1 MKKKVLIL
9 GVCSLLLCGCGKIPT
24 LSNGDE
30 AVVTFKDGDMIS
42 ANDFYEEIKN
52 SFGLD
57 TLLNMIDKYIFEA
70 EFPDEM
76 ENGEAYA
83 EAAID
88 QLRTNYE
95 TEEELL
101 QALQYYGYQ
110 TVQAYQNFV

>member
-52 SFGLD
+52 NYGLN
-57 TLLNMIDKYIFEA
+57 TLINMIDKYVFEK
-70 EFPDEM
+70 EFFRYFGKRFTIEQH
-76 ENGEAYA
+76 EA
-83 EAAID
+83 I
-88 QLRTNYE
+88 
-95 TEEELL
+95 
-101 QALQYYGYQ
+101 ALDMDSRAQSG
-110 TVQAYQNFV
+110 